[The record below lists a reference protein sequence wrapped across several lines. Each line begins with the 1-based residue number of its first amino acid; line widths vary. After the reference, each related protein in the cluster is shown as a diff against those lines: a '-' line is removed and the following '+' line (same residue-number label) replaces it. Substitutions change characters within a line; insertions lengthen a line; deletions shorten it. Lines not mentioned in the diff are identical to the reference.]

1 MIEKSKNRLKLEKKM
16 KKNIIIAVV
25 TVLMLTSCGTYAG
38 SGAANGAYFGSILG
52 SAIGGLNGGYRGSD
66 AGTIIG
72 MAGGALIGAAIG
84 DAQDKAVQHDRQQYL
99 EEKARLKARRDARER
114 KDMKRDFATRSYEDS
129 ESGYDAA
136 GTYDD
141 RIDLDFGDSAPM
153 ESTFSATPSTVV
165 AGPNLIVRN
174 ARFFD
179 ENGDGVISRGERCD
193 IVFEVFNDGDATA
206 YNVEPTVIE
215 TTRNKHILVSPT
227 ILVESIGA
235 HKGVRYT
242 ARVVAD
248 SMLKNGTASF
258 VIKVLSNGTTID
270 KVLCFD
276 VTTRK

>member
-1 MIEKSKNRLKLEKKM
+1 M

-25 TVLMLTSCGTYAG
+25 AVLMLTSCGTYAG

-72 MAGGALIGAAIG
+72 MAGGALLGAAIG
-84 DAQDKAVQHDRQQYL
+84 DAQDKAVQRDRQQYL
-99 EEKARLKARRDARER
+99 EEKARLKASRDARGR
-114 KDMKRDFATRSYEDS
+114 QDMKRDFATRSYEES

-141 RIDLDFGDSAPM
+141 RIDIDFGDSVPM
-153 ESTFSATPSTVV
+153 ENTYSVSPGTIVTGPSLV
-165 AGPNLIVRN
+165 LRN
-174 ARFFD
+174 ARFYD
-179 ENGDGVISRGERCD
+179 ENGDGIISRGESCD

-248 SMLKNGTASF
+248 RMLKDGTARF
-258 VIKVLSNGTTID
+258 VIKVVENGRTID
-270 KVLCFD
+270 QVLTFD
-276 VTTRK
+276 ATTRK